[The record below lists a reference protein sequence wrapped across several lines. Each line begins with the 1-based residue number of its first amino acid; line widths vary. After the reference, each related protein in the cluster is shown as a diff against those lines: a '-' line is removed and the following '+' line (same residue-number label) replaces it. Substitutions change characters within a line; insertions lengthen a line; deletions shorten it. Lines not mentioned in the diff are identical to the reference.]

1 LKTRIA
7 SLPHLRFLTPIL
19 RFLWRNLRLGVD
31 FPVKS
36 VGELPIALFRSS
48 DCEKRQFLAK
58 KRNEKDD

>member
-1 LKTRIA
+1 
-7 SLPHLRFLTPIL
+7 LRFLTPIL